1 MIIKKWSGSVW
12 ENQAPKTTA
21 AQLFTD
27 NTFGTSIFDGNTK
40 LKVNYLPDSVFDS
53 LFFQGTTTGNV
64 GAAGAREALAN
75 TLHTARLNSVSLN
88 RSFVGSYFV
97 ISAGGTIS
105 AVTGIQTTIPTGF
118 YYTLT
123 FSNTDGTAT
132 SSTSSG
138 VLEVGDWFVV
148 NSITGAGTLGT
159 PFVITA
165 AVISNTYEV
174 ASATVHGIVK
184 LGSDTSNTATAAAV
198 TNTADR
204 TYLTQNNAS
213 GQLVVNVP
221 WVDNNTLDTAG
232 STDISTKIFLIGAST
247 QTGNSVTRSDDQVF
261 ATNGTLT
268 ASRIES
274 TVANGTAP
282 FITASATVVPNLN
295 ANYLQ
300 GNTAADFADAVH
312 THVLANITDV
322 TATVTELNY
331 IDGVT
336 SSIQTQLDGKATTT
350 HGHGDI
356 SNAGTIV
363 STVVAPGNGDHIII
377 SDANAATANTLKRS
391 IAIGTSTTT
400 FLNNSGAW
408 TTPAGT
414 QYTAG
419 DGIGLSG
426 TSFSVAAGEG
436 LTQLSSGL
444 RMTFPLY
451 VQTATPTTT
460 VTNAIWYDIN

>member
-1 MIIKKWSGSVW
+1 MIIKKWSGSAW
-12 ENQAPKTTA
+12 QNQAPKTTA

-27 NTFGTSIFDGNTK
+27 TTFATSIFDANTK
-40 LKVNYLPDSVFDS
+40 LKVAYLPDSVFDS
-53 LFFQGTTTGNV
+53 LFYQGTTTGNV
-64 GAAGAREALAN
+64 GAAAAREALAN
-75 TLHTARLNSVSLN
+75 TLHAARLNSVSLN

-97 ISAGGTIS
+97 TSAGGTIS
-105 AVTGIQTTIPTGF
+105 DLTGIQTTVPTGF

-132 SSTSSG
+132 AATSSG

-148 NSITGAGTLGT
+148 NSITGAGTSGS

-165 AVISNTYEV
+165 AVISNTYEI
-174 ASATVHGIVK
+174 ATSSVHGIVK
-184 LGSDTSNTATAAAV
+184 LGYTTDAGARNYQVQTTT
-198 TNTADR
+198 DGL
-204 TYLTQNNAS
+204 Y
-213 GQLVVNVP
+213 VNVP
-221 WVDNNTLDTAG
+221 WSNTDTLNTAG

-247 QTGNSVTRSDDQVF
+247 QTNDSVTRSDDQVF

-268 ASRIES
+268 ANRIES

-312 THVLANITDV
+312 THVLADITDV
-322 TATVTELNY
+322 TATATELNFV
-331 IDGVT
+331 DGVT
-336 SSIQTQLDGKATTT
+336 SSIQTQLNNKAAST

-356 SNAGTIV
+356 SSAGTIV

-377 SDANAATANTLKRS
+377 SDANATTANTLKRS

-400 FLNNSGAW
+400 FLNNSGGW
-408 TTPAGT
+408 STPVGT

-426 TSFSVAAGEG
+426 TSFSVAGGEG
-436 LTQLSSGL
+436 LTQQTSGL

>member
-1 MIIKKWSGSVW
+1 MIIKKYSGSVW
-12 ENQAPKTTA
+12 QNQAPATTA
-21 AQLFTD
+21 AQLYTNNNFT
-27 NTFGTSIFDGNTK
+27 TTIFDGNTK
-40 LKVNYLPDSVFDS
+40 IKPAYLPDSVFDS
-53 LFFQGTTTGNV
+53 LFYQGTTTGNV
-64 GAAGAREALAN
+64 GAAGARTSLAN
-75 TLHTARLNSVSLN
+75 VLHAARLNSASLN
-88 RSFVGSYFV
+88 RSFIGSYFV
-97 ISAGGTIS
+97 ISTGGQIS
-105 AVTGIQTTIPTGF
+105 GVSAIQTSIPTGF

-123 FSNTDGTAT
+123 FSNQDSNAT
-132 SSTSSG
+132 VSTSSG

-148 NSITGAGTLGT
+148 NSITGAGTSGQ

-174 ASATVHGIVK
+174 ATSSVHGIVK
-184 LGSDTSNTATAAAV
+184 LGYT
-198 TNTADR
+198 TNAKNYKVETTTDGL
-204 TYLTQNNAS
+204 Y
-213 GQLVVNVP
+213 VNVP
-221 WVDNNTLDTAG
+221 WVNDNTLDTAG

-268 ASRIES
+268 ASRIQS

-300 GNTAADFADAVH
+300 GNTASDFADAVH
-312 THVLANITDV
+312 THVLADITDV
-322 TATVTELNY
+322 TATVAELNFV
-331 IDGVT
+331 DGVT
-336 SSIQTQLDGKATTT
+336 SSIQTQLNGKAASA
-350 HGHGDI
+350 HAHGDI
-356 SNAGTIV
+356 TSGGLIQSSVVTPANNDTIV
-363 STVVAPGNGDHIII
+363 ITDS
-377 SDANAATANTLKRS
+377 SDSNKIKRG
-391 IAIGTSTTT
+391 ITIGTSTTT

-408 TTPAGT
+408 ATPVGT

-419 DGIGLSG
+419 DGIGLAG
-426 TSFSVAAGEG
+426 TSFSVAGGEG

>member
-1 MIIKKWSGSVW
+1 MIIKKWSGSAW
-12 ENQAPKTTA
+12 QNQAPKTTA

-27 NTFGTSIFDGNTK
+27 TTFATSIFDANTK
-40 LKVNYLPDSVFDS
+40 LKVAYLPDSVFDS
-53 LFFQGTTTGNV
+53 LFYQGTTTGNV
-64 GAAGAREALAN
+64 GAAAAREALAN
-75 TLHTARLNSVSLN
+75 ILHAARLNSVSLN

-97 ISAGGTIS
+97 ISAAGTIS
-105 AVTGIQTTIPTGF
+105 DLTGIQTTVPTGF

-132 SSTSSG
+132 AATSSG

-148 NSITGAGTLGT
+148 NSITGAGTSGS

-165 AVISNTYEV
+165 AVISNTYEI
-174 ASATVHGIVK
+174 ATSSFHGIVK
-184 LGSDTSNTATAAAV
+184 LGYTTDAGAKNYQVQTTT
-198 TNTADR
+198 DGL
-204 TYLTQNNAS
+204 Y
-213 GQLVVNVP
+213 VNVP
-221 WVDNNTLDTAG
+221 WSDNNTLDTAG

-312 THVLANITDV
+312 THAIADV
-322 TATVTELNY
+322 TGL
-331 IDGVT
+331 
-336 SSIQTQLDGKATTT
+336 QTALDGKASTT

-356 SNAGTIV
+356 SSAGTIV

-377 SDANAATANTLKRS
+377 SDANATTANTLKRS

-400 FLNNSGAW
+400 FLNNSGGW
-408 TTPAGT
+408 STPVGT

-426 TSFSVAAGEG
+426 TSFSVAGGEG
-436 LTQLSSGL
+436 LTQQTSGL

>member
-1 MIIKKWSGSVW
+1 MIIKKYNGDEWV
-12 ENQAPKTTA
+12 NQAPKTTA
-21 AQLFTD
+21 AQLYTNSTFT
-27 NTFGTSIFDGNTK
+27 TSIFDANTK
-40 LKVNYLPDSVFDS
+40 LKVAYLPDSVFDS
-53 LFFQGTTTGNV
+53 LFYQGTTTGNV
-64 GAAGAREALAN
+64 AAAGSRTALAN
-75 TLHTARLNSVSLN
+75 ALHAAKLNSESLN

-105 AVTGIQTTIPTGF
+105 AVTGIQTSVPTGF

-132 SSTSSG
+132 ADTSSG

-148 NSITGAGTLGT
+148 NSITGAGTSGA

-165 AVISNTYEV
+165 AVISNTYEL
-174 ASATVHGIVK
+174 ATSSVHGIVK
-184 LGSDTSNTATAAAV
+184 LGYTTNGKNYKVDTTT
-198 TNTADR
+198 DGL
-204 TYLTQNNAS
+204 Y
-213 GQLVVNVP
+213 VNVP
-221 WVDNNTLDTAG
+221 WANDNTLDTAG
-232 STDISTKIFLIGAST
+232 STDISTKIFLIGATAQSA
-247 QTGNSVTRSDDQVF
+247 NSVTRSDDQVF
-261 ATNGTLT
+261 VTNGTLT

-312 THVLANITDV
+312 THVLADITDV
-322 TATVTELNY
+322 TATATELNY
-331 IDGVT
+331 VDGVT
-336 SSIQTQLDGKATTT
+336 SSIQTQLSNKASTT

-356 SNAGTIV
+356 SSAGTIV
-363 STVVAPGNGDHIII
+363 STVVAPANGDHIII

-400 FLNNSGAW
+400 FLNNSGGW
-408 TTPAGT
+408 STPAGT

-419 DGIGLSG
+419 DGIALSG

-436 LTQLSSGL
+436 LTQLASGL